1 LLKVHESE
9 FGSEVGFDDRLLMLV
24 SDHDAQALGRD
35 RVDLANEI
43 AQTMRT
49 AIEQYRF
56 ERSRQNLLR
65 GLIIALLATALLVA
79 LLFFLNHLYRRLMTA
94 ATHWIEAH
102 VDAIRGKSGD
112 LIGGTKLIAST
123 TGALRLAGLT
133 VLVAML
139 YAYLD
144 LVLNLFPWTQPIAA
158 QLTQLVLSPLSR
170 IGKATVAEIPNIFF
184 VLVVA
189 VITRYALKF
198 VRALFLGLNSG
209 TITISGFYP
218 DWAMPTYRI
227 VRILV
232 IAFAVVMA
240 YPYIPGSDS
249 EAFKG
254 ISIFL
259 GVLVSLG
266 SSSVVSNIAAG
277 LTMVY
282 MRSFKVGDRV
292 KIADLIGYVTKTRLQ
307 VTHLRTVKNE
317 EIIVP
322 NSKIINS
329 EVINYTSLA
338 RELGLVLHTQV
349 RIGYQNPWR
358 QVHALLLLA
367 AERTEGILRDPQ
379 PFIRQKSLDSLY
391 VTYELNVYS
400 DDPPE
405 MGRIYTDL
413 HKNIQDA
420 FNEYDVQIM
429 SPNYE
434 NDRAERPVVPKERWY
449 AAPAESPELVANGD
463 GFDSPNVVE

>member
-1 LLKVHESE
+1 
-9 FGSEVGFDDRLLMLV
+9 
-24 SDHDAQALGRD
+24 
-35 RVDLANEI
+35 
-43 AQTMRT
+43 
-49 AIEQYRF
+49 
-56 ERSRQNLLR
+56 
-65 GLIIALLATALLVA
+65 
-79 LLFFLNHLYRRLMTA
+79 
-94 ATHWIEAH
+94 
-102 VDAIRGKSGD
+102 
-112 LIGGTKLIAST
+112 
-123 TGALRLAGLT
+123 
-133 VLVAML
+133 
-139 YAYLD
+139 
-144 LVLNLFPWTQPIAA
+144 
-158 QLTQLVLSPLSR
+158 
-170 IGKATVAEIPNIFF
+170 
-184 VLVVA
+184 
-189 VITRYALKF
+189 
-198 VRALFLGLNSG
+198 
-209 TITISGFYP
+209 
-218 DWAMPTYRI
+218 
-227 VRILV
+227 
-232 IAFAVVMA
+232 
-240 YPYIPGSDS
+240 
-249 EAFKG
+249 
-254 ISIFL
+254 
-259 GVLVSLG
+259 
-266 SSSVVSNIAAG
+266 
-277 LTMVY
+277 